1 MVKLTRE
8 LGDQIG
14 EYKLDVKK
22 QDQPLEVKIRA
33 APAAMS
39 TPDRIKKDLEI
50 VESVIE
56 YLEKDE
62 EGEKKGSEVI
72 REMRE
77 KWTKEVEEK
86 KDKEENTDKDQVE
99 LVSLIYFL
107 CPREGDVTKRIRQQV
122 RKTLDYNLHYLRF
135 AFNTC
140 YYCAR
145 TCQSPEAL
153 EAVCPRHVRRTGP
166 ALREFWTISKGGVAP
181 KVRKSLTS
189 LLLSCPQRQMFRSSL
204 VSTRSSLYW
213 AITTSST

>member
-1 MVKLTRE
+1 MVKLTNAW
-8 LGDQIG
+8 GDQIG

-56 YLEKDE
+56 YLEKGE
-62 EGEKKGSEVI
+62 EEEKKGSEVI

-107 CPREGDVTKRIRQQV
+107 CPRGGNVTERIRQ
-122 RKTLDYNLHYLRF
+122 
-135 AFNTC
+135 
-140 YYCAR
+140 
-145 TCQSPEAL
+145 
-153 EAVCPRHVRRTGP
+153 
-166 ALREFWTISKGGVAP
+166 
-181 KVRKSLTS
+181 
-189 LLLSCPQRQMFRSSL
+189 
-204 VSTRSSLYW
+204 
-213 AITTSST
+213 